1 MIYVNSNRGSSGG
14 FGGIGCLI
22 FGALFL
28 VGMFYVL
35 QGLYKFVWWAAPAFF
50 VLALIINWKVVAN
63 TGKWLLR
70 MFQTQPFTALIV
82 TALSIYLFPLLTLFW
97 FLSAIG
103 TNRITKMQ
111 EEFGKQWGGPFGAAQ
126 KTGEQET
133 EFAEFEE
140 LESRPK
146 GKTSSADD
154 VNVWP
159 PEPEKKQQKPDNPY
173 EDMFK

>member
-1 MIYVNSNRGSSGG
+1 MIYVNSSRSSSGG

-35 QGLYKFVWWAAPAFF
+35 KGLYTFIWWAAPAFF

-63 TGKWLLR
+63 TGKWIFRL
-70 MFQTQPFTALIV
+70 FQNQPFTALIV
-82 TALSIYLFPLLTLFW
+82 TALSIYLFPLLTFFW

-103 TNRITKMQ
+103 TKRITRMQ
-111 EEFGKQWGGPFGAAQ
+111 EEFGKQWGGPFGSFQ
-126 KTGEQET
+126 NPSEPET
-133 EFAEFEE
+133 EYTEFEE

-146 GKTSSADD
+146 GKPTIADD
-154 VNVWP
+154 ADVWP